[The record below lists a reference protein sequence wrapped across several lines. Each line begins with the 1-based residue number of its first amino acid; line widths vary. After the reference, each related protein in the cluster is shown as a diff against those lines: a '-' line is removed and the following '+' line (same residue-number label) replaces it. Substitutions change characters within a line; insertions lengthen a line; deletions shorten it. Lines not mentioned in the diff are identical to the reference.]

1 MSKKTFFQDHWLYE
15 PAFNSWLEKVNND
28 LRLFQ
33 CKFCKSQNSL
43 SNMGKRAIISHMEGK
58 KHKNLPSNCIL
69 KMVKNIFFQPPRTKD
84 NNSNNS
90 IEQSRSLVIL
100 TVTNSEIITV
110 EINWAFNCI
119 YNNFSLSSCDDMKSL
134 FTNMFPDSN
143 VANSF
148 SMLKDKLS
156 YVINFGIAPY
166 ITDMLIENIKQSTI
180 FSIGFDESFNETLQK
195 CQMYFVV
202 RYWDNV
208 KSEVSVRYLNSKFL
222 GHATALDITHE
233 FNEDIKEL
241 NKAQLLQI
249 SMAGP
254 SVN

>member
-1 MSKKTFFQDHWLYE
+1 
-15 PAFNSWLEKVNND
+15 
-28 LRLFQ
+28 
-33 CKFCKSQNSL
+33 
-43 SNMGKRAIISHMEGK
+43 
-58 KHKNLPSNCIL
+58 
-69 KMVKNIFFQPPRTKD
+69 MVKNFFFQPPRTKD

-100 TVTNSEIITV
+100 TVTNSEVITV